1 MSVTLIS
8 FSFMKA
14 SPDADMAEPCAA
26 GLSFCPVVFWVTEA
40 DSSAV
45 EAVASAPSASDSVA
59 SFFVSAVS
67 FSVTSVFIEAV
78 SAELSLSMTSVLSS
92 SALGSAIPVQ
102 PIRSVAQSI
111 AVIICTV
118 FIFIVFAS
126 DLGP

>member
-14 SPDADMAEPCAA
+14 SPDADMAEPCTVYV
-26 GLSFCPVVFWVTEA
+26 SIEA
-40 DSSAV
+40 DSVISAF
-45 EAVASAPSASDSVA
+45 SASDSA
-59 SFFVSAVS
+59 TTVSVELS
-67 FSVTSVFIEAV
+67 FSIA
-78 SAELSLSMTSVLSS
+78 SVLPS
-92 SALGSAIPVQ
+92 SALGFAAPVQ